1 MIIKRKVK
9 CKINEQRYSF
19 FSSRAP
25 IGYIVISENDITTN
39 QGFKSIVCNEK
50 IINNNYVYYY
60 LKYNKEKIESIAN

>member
-1 MIIKRKVK
+1 MSKGTV
-9 CKINEQRYSF
+9 F

-50 IINNNYVYYY
+50 IINNN
-60 LKYNKEKIESIAN
+60 